1 MTKRLVVAMTVV
13 AGLVAI
19 ALAIPLASIAATNV
33 RSAFVS
39 DLEIETL
46 GTASVLGSQ
55 SLERWPGTI
64 SDSAK
69 RTGARVVVVD
79 SDRVLLV
86 DSRNSTLDRA
96 FDRPE
101 IDQALAGRL
110 NSDVRPSETL
120 GEDLRFVAAPI
131 VQGLSVVAAVRFSLP
146 EDAVASQVRR
156 TQLWL
161 VAFVLAVMI
170 GAGLVAWLIARSI
183 AGPLNR
189 LSLVAARLPDDLT
202 LRASESD
209 GPIEVRSV
217 ARVLNQTAERL
228 AGILLRTERVAA
240 DASHHLRT
248 PLTGVRLRLEAI
260 EETTDQD
267 DVRRQAQ
274 AATTEVDRL
283 TRRIEQVLA
292 LARSDAGA
300 GLVEIADAT
309 AVARERVGA
318 ARPNA
323 SRRDLHIDERI
334 APGLTVSCSVGT
346 LARVIDELLGNAL
359 SYASTQ
365 VRVTLEGRGG
375 AVALRVEDDGPG
387 IAASEWASVFDRFT
401 RGSSAVPGGSGLGLA
416 LVREA
421 ARAIGGDAVAG
432 ASDLGGL
439 TVEVTWP
446 APK

>member
-1 MTKRLVVAMTVV
+1 MQAVGPHAPRAWAVGGSGVA
-13 AGLVAI
+13 AGE
-19 ALAIPLASIAATNV
+19 ALEAAPPFI
-33 RSAFVS
+33 SGLAFVS
-39 DLEIETL
+39 NGVEELDREFQ
-46 GTASVLGSQ
+46 Q
-55 SLERWPGTI
+55 SLLLAGGEFDGRVGC
-64 SDSAK
+64 
-69 RTGARVVVVD
+69 RERVVVD
-79 SDRVLLV
+79 ESRAREVLFGG
-86 DSRNSTLDRA
+86 S
-96 FDRPE
+96 
-101 IDQALAGRL
+101 
-110 NSDVRPSETL
+110 
-120 GEDLRFVAAPI
+120 
-131 VQGLSVVAAVRFSLP
+131 
-146 EDAVASQVRR
+146 
-156 TQLWL
+156 
-161 VAFVLAVMI
+161 
-170 GAGLVAWLIARSI
+170 
-183 AGPLNR
+183 
-189 LSLVAARLPDDLT
+189 
-202 LRASESD
+202 
-209 GPIEVRSV
+209 
-217 ARVLNQTAERL
+217 
-228 AGILLRTERVAA
+228 
-240 DASHHLRT
+240 
-248 PLTGVRLRLEAI
+248 RLEAI